1 MVALEIEWQGA
12 LAKALGPFAAGTE
25 LRASVGIFLQLKDGK
40 IVSQHDYPCYHLW
53 ES

>member
-25 LRASVGIFLQLKDGK
+25 LRLSVRYLARLQNL
-40 IVSQHDYPCYHLW
+40 
-53 ES
+53 